1 MKNENRIFIHDRASI
16 INAKYLIKR
25 LLILLLDIIYITVI
39 KITTKERSSKHKT
52 EKDSFFS
59 ICAIFKDEEKFLK
72 EWIEYHLSVGV
83 DHFYLYNNLS
93 TDNYLSILKP
103 YMDKGIVDLIDWQ
116 VPPPSQ
122 FSAYEDCFVKNREKT
137 KWITFIDI
145 DEYICPFYDLT
156 VKEWVSKYEIY
167 PSVLI
172 YWKMFGTSGLMEHNE
187 NKLITEQYTL
197 CWDKP
202 IDIGKIIFNTNYDVA
217 DFTNHHLMSAK
228 VNFLGREIIIPPI
241 NEFKKFIKYDI
252 HRVGCKKLN
261 DFTIQLNHYWSKSYL
276 SYINNK
282 ILRGDVNNH
291 IRNLD
296 LFFMNEYKNKNI
308 DYKIWRF
315 IIELKIRMGK
325 INGNETKLE

>member
-1 MKNENRIFIHDRASI
+1 
-16 INAKYLIKR
+16 
-25 LLILLLDIIYITVI
+25 
-39 KITTKERSSKHKT
+39 
-52 EKDSFFS
+52 
-59 ICAIFKDEEKFLK
+59 
-72 EWIEYHLSVGV
+72 
-83 DHFYLYNNLS
+83 
-93 TDNYLSILKP
+93 
-103 YMDKGIVDLIDWQ
+103 MDKGIVDLIDWQ

-122 FSAYEDCFVKNREKT
+122 FPAYEDCFVKNRENT

-187 NKLITEQYTL
+187 SKLITEQYINS
-197 CWDKP
+197 WEKFD
-202 IDIGKIIFNTNYDVA
+202 DIGKVLFNTSYDVF
-217 DFTNHHLMSAK
+217 DFKNHHLMSAK
-228 VNFLGREIIIPPI
+228 VNFCGREIIIPPI

-252 HRVGCKKLN
+252 HRVGCNKLN

-291 IRNLD
+291 IRNKD
-296 LFFMNEYKNKNI
+296 LFLWHEHNNKGC